1 MTATMVS
8 KEVRTVSPQEASA
21 LLRERGTLLVDVRE
35 ADEHNAERIAG
46 AVLHPLSRF
55 DAGAI
60 PLHGRQRVV
69 FHCRSGKRSAEAAR
83 LASGLQAAGVE
94 VCSLDGG
101 IEAWRSAGLPTIRTA
116 GASRVSVMRQVQMTI
131 GAGVLGGCA
140 AAWFVDPRFVA
151 IPAFFGAGLLFAGVT
166 GTCGLASLLS
176 LMPWNKS
183 AACPVAQR

>member
-1 MTATMVS
+1 MTATMTP
-8 KEVRTVSPQEASA
+8 KDVRTISAQETST
-21 LLRERGTLLVDVRE
+21 LLRERHTLLVDVRE
-35 ADEHNAERIAG
+35 PDEHNAERIAG

-55 DAGAI
+55 DARAI
-60 PLHGRQRVV
+60 PLHEKQRVV
-69 FHCRSGKRSAEAAR
+69 FHCRSGKRSAEAVR
-83 LASGLQAAGVE
+83 LSSELQASGVE

-101 IEAWRSAGLPTIRTA
+101 IEAWRSAGLPTIRTI
-116 GASRVSVMRQVQMTI
+116 GAAKVSVMRQVQMVI

-140 AAWFVDPRFVA
+140 AAWFADPRFVA